1 MTGCAFCGMKGF
13 RVCDRCQRS
22 NAEAMDRDLRTRVE
36 PEPVGAPEMHG
47 HIRCEPPRYEDV
59 FKLGSEPEPVE
70 LTVED
75 AITSLEYT
83 ALTCGLRLAKR
94 DPSGVGE
101 IRTGSISWSK
111 WAPREHETPAGFSL
125 WTADEEAE
133 LFRADNVR
141 DVLIEAKKRGLL

>member
-1 MTGCAFCGMKGF
+1 MVFGVDRSAVPF
-13 RVCDRCQRS
+13 RFSPDYV
-22 NAEAMDRDLRTRVE
+22 
-36 PEPVGAPEMHG
+36 P
-47 HIRCEPPRYEDV
+47 
-59 FKLGSEPEPVE
+59 EPEPVE

-75 AITSLEYT
+75 VITSLEYT
-83 ALTCGLRLAKR
+83 ALTCDLRLAKR

-111 WAPREHETPAGFSL
+111 WAPKEHETPAGFSL

-141 DVLIEAKKRGLL
+141 DVLIEAKRRKLLG